1 MIGDCGDSKVGDEE
15 YFDKLNDLVQ
25 DDYVISSL
33 YHYLL
38 EEVKFTIKNFQIER
52 PKTEEYKLIQAVNL
66 PNYIKF
72 FLHQGKP
79 STKLGF
85 KFRKER
91 DGDNDI
97 YLIEKTKLYTSYVR
111 YCEIYKRT
119 PIPFDIFY
127 HKLKEETKCEEV
139 IQKKLHKI
147 RIIEKDYLKWGE
159 KYKKLEKKARIVDD
173 NEYDDP
179 FIPDSDDDDDEKK

>member
-1 MIGDCGDSKVGDEE
+1 MIKN

-25 DDYVISSL
+25 DNYVISSL

-38 EEVKFTIKNFQIER
+38 EEVNITIKNFQIER
-52 PKTEEYKLIQAVNL
+52 PKTEEYKSIQAVNI

-72 FLHQGKP
+72 FLHQGNP
-79 STKLGF
+79 LTEFGF

-91 DGDNDI
+91 GGDNNI
-97 YLIEKTKLYTSYVR
+97 YLIEKTELYTKYVR
-111 YCEIYKRT
+111 YCEMYKRT

-139 IQKKLHKI
+139 IQKQKKKI
-147 RIIEKDYLKWGE
+147 RVIEKDYLKWGE
-159 KYKKLEKKARIVDD
+159 KYINLEKKARVVED
-173 NEYDDP
+173 NEYEDQFIDD
-179 FIPDSDDDDDEKK
+179 K